1 MRDRTRVR
9 RPRFEDDTRRDSA
22 RRDGA
27 TTPPP
32 ESWGQ
37 KVRNAWT
44 RLPLL
49 LRALGLVWAAA
60 RYWTVAWAALLA
72 VRGLLPVAT
81 VYLSRAVV
89 NALAETVGSGGDWA
103 TVGHTLTPVLLL
115 AALTLASRIL
125 GSISSW
131 VRSAQSELVQD
142 HIQGL
147 IHQQSITLDLAFYES
162 PEYYDRLHR
171 ARSEAAYRP
180 LSLLE
185 SFGSLLQNGI
195 TLVAMA
201 AVLVRF
207 GLWLPLVLVVSALPA
222 FLVLLYYNRRERE
235 WVVRTTPD
243 QRRVWYYDWLLT
255 AIQSAAEIRL
265 LHVGPHFKSAYQA
278 LRARLRGERL
288 ALARDRILSGL
299 AAGVIALAVPG
310 AALGWLLWQAVQGRF
325 TLGDLA
331 LFYQAFDQGQG
342 LLRSLLDNLGQIYG
356 NLLFVQ
362 DLFEFLAL
370 RPQVVDAPKP
380 LPAPDGL
387 HDGIRFERVTFGY
400 PGSERLALRELDL
413 FVPAGQIVA
422 VVGPNGAGKSTIIKL
437 LCRLYDPEDGRITL
451 DGVDLRDLRLEEARR
466 LVTVLMQEPVRYSA
480 TVAENIALGDLGRPA
495 SHEEIV
501 AAAEGAGAAEV
512 IARLPQGYDTLLGK
526 WFSGGTDLSVGEWQR
541 VALARAFLRRAPIII
556 LDEPTSA
563 MDSWAEAA
571 WMERFA
577 MLADG
582 RTVLLITHRFTTAM
596 RADLIYVMEEGRIV
610 EQGSHDELLALGG
623 RYAASWRAQM
633 RGARRAED
641 MASAQPTQHSAA
653 ES

>member
-1 MRDRTRVR
+1 VKDRTRIR
-9 RPRFEDDTRRDSA
+9 RPRLEDDVRRDSA
-22 RRDGA
+22 S
-27 TTPPP
+27 TPPA
-32 ESWGQ
+32 ESWGE
-37 KVRNAWT
+37 KVHNAWT

-49 LRALGLVWAAA
+49 LRALGLVWVAA
-60 RYWTVAWAALLA
+60 RRWTLAWAALLV
-72 VRGLLPVAT
+72 VRGLLPVVT
-81 VYLSRAVV
+81 VYLSRTVV
-89 NALAETVGSGGDWA
+89 NALAETVGSGGDWD
-103 TVGHTLTPVLLL
+103 TVSRALTPVLLL
-115 AALTLASRIL
+115 AAVTLASRIL

-142 HIQGL
+142 YIQGL

-162 PEYYDRLHR
+162 PDYYDRLHR

-185 SFGSLLQNGI
+185 SSGSLIQNGI

-201 AVLVRF
+201 AVLMHF

-222 FLVLLYYNRRERE
+222 FFVLLHYNRRERA

-243 QRRVWYYDWLLT
+243 QRRIWYYDWILT
-255 AIQSAAEIRL
+255 AAQSAAEIRL
-265 LHVGPHFKSAYQA
+265 LHIGPHFKDVYQA

-310 AALGWLLWQAVQGRF
+310 VALGWLIWQAVQGHF

-331 LFYQAFDQGQG
+331 LFYQAFEQGQG

-370 RPQVVDAPKP
+370 QPQVVDAPEP
-380 LPAPDGL
+380 LPAPTPL
-387 HDGIRFERVTFGY
+387 RDGIRFEGVTFRY

-437 LCRLYDPEDGRITL
+437 LCRLYDPDGGRITL
-451 DGVDLRDLRLEEARR
+451 DGVDLRGLRLEEARR
-466 LVTVLMQEPVRYSA
+466 LVTVLMQEPVRYSGS
-480 TVAENIALGDLGRPA
+480 VAENIAMGDLGRTA
-495 SHEEIV
+495 SRSEIA
-501 AAAEGAGAAEV
+501 AAAEAAGAAEV
-512 IARLPQGYDTLLGK
+512 VARLPQGYDTLLGK
-526 WFSGGTDLSVGEWQR
+526 WFAGGTDLSVGEWQR

-577 MLADG
+577 ALADG
-582 RTVLLITHRFTTAM
+582 RTALLITHRFTTAM

-610 EQGSHDELLALGG
+610 ERGSHDELLALGG
-623 RYAASWRAQM
+623 RYAASWQAQM
-633 RGARRAED
+633 RGARREPATSRE
-641 MASAQPTQHSAA
+641 
-653 ES
+653 